1 MSSDAEAQAVAQAAL
16 DQRARR
22 FVRIEGLSEGN
33 PAIRVGTTV
42 AVTGL
47 SPQFD
52 NRYFVCATTHLFDQ
66 TAGYRTE
73 FSGECAFL
81 GEGA

>member
-1 MSSDAEAQAVAQAAL
+1 M
-16 DQRARR
+16 
-22 FVRIEGLSEGN
+22 RIEGLSEGN

-42 AVTGL
+42 SVTGL

-52 NRYFVCATTHLFDQ
+52 NRYFVCAASHLFDLSS
-66 TAGYRTE
+66 GYRTE